1 MEVIR
6 MQSGIPATA
15 LARLAA
21 LLEGCNAPWIVG
33 GSTGLALRGARLER
47 APRDLD
53 VYVDKE
59 SVSLVHDRLRVYA
72 LDEPEN
78 NATER
83 YRSILSHYRLA
94 DTLVELVG
102 DFRVSALQSVYSTE
116 VGNFLFPYSDR
127 VQIDGHLIPLVP
139 LAHELI
145 FNMLRERKDRALLAG
160 ELIHLQSDIH
170 LPILLALLRRNRVSR
185 DVAEEALRMAH
196 AQTNNWAIE
205 REER

>member
-6 MQSGIPATA
+6 MQSYIPASA
-15 LARLAA
+15 LMRLAG
-21 LLEGCNAPWIVG
+21 LLEGCDVPWVVG

-53 VYVDKE
+53 VYLDKE
-59 SVSLVHDRLRVYA
+59 SVSLVHDRLKAYA
-72 LDEPEN
+72 LDEPES

-83 YRSILSHYRLA
+83 YRSILSHYRLE

-116 VGNFLFPYSDR
+116 VGDFLFPFSDK
-127 VQIDGHLIPLVP
+127 VQLDGHEIPLVP

-160 ELIHLQSDIH
+160 ELIHLQSDLH

-185 DVAEEALRMAH
+185 DVAEDALRIAH
-196 AQTNNWAIE
+196 AHTNDGVIE